1 MNALLNIVDDVR
13 NFIEQ
18 GGPVLWVIFAACLL
32 LWALIL
38 ERLWFIRITW
48 PHRYRELVEQWQ
60 GREDRASWRARKIR
74 DAVVSEVNLE
84 LHALLPFIR
93 LLVTVCPLLGLLGTV
108 LGMVGVFEVIAISGN
123 DDAQAMARGVYRA
136 TIPTMAGLVVAM
148 TGIYFA
154 ARLRSLAARESDRLL
169 DSLTLG
175 EAVSARGVRT

>member
-1 MNALLNIVDDVR
+1 MTVLLNIVEDVR
-13 NFIEQ
+13 SFVEQ
-18 GGPVLWVIFAACLL
+18 GGPVLWVIFAACLV

-38 ERLWFIRITW
+38 ERLWFMRITW
-48 PHRYRELVEQWQ
+48 PQRYRDLVKQWQ
-60 GREDRASWRARKIR
+60 VREDRSSWRARKIR

-93 LLVTVCPLLGLLGTV
+93 LMVTLCPLLGLLGTV
-108 LGMVGVFEVIAISGN
+108 LGMVGVFEVVAISGN

-154 ARLRSLAARESDRLL
+154 AHLRSLAVRESCRLQ
-169 DSLTLG
+169 DSLALDV
-175 EAVSARGVRT
+175 AVSVRGVRT